1 MSPRTKILLAGGA
14 AAAVL
19 WLLLPNLL
27 ATLVILGVIAV
38 PIAAYLMLDPS
49 QRRRVRAQG
58 RKRLGP

>member
-14 AAAVL
+14 AAVVL

>member
-14 AAAVL
+14 AAVVL

-27 ATLVILGVIAV
+27 ATLVILGVVAV